1 VSGYAYFVGGVLP
14 YLAVA
19 VFVIGMAYRFKIWFT
34 TKQPGK
40 MYLNTSQEPTLVK
53 GVLAEAI
60 FFPSLF
66 RGDRVLWAMAWFFHA
81 TLALVFVGHFR
92 VVTGLLDTMMLSMGM
107 NAAQIDQMSST
118 SGGVAGALLLATG
131 ILLFVRRLTIPRV
144 RDISGPPD
152 FFALL
157 LLIAIISTGNA
168 MRLGAH
174 FDLSLTREW
183 VTSLLAFSTPV
194 VPQNDM
200 FLLHA
205 LLGFSLFMYIP
216 FSKILHFGGIFFTQ
230 ALIKRS

>member
-1 VSGYAYFVGGVLP
+1 MSGYAYFVGGVLP
-14 YLAVA
+14 YIAVA
-19 VFVIGMAYRFKIWFT
+19 VFVIGMAYRFKVWFT

-53 GVLAEAI
+53 GVLAEAV

-92 VVTGLLDTMMLSMGM
+92 VVTALADSMMLSMGM
-107 NAAQIDQMSST
+107 TAEQIAEMSST
-118 SGGVAGALLLATG
+118 SGGVAGVLLLATG

-144 RDISGPPD
+144 REISGMPD

-157 LLIAIISTGNA
+157 LLIAIITTGNA
-168 MRLGAH
+168 MRFGAH
-174 FDLSLTREW
+174 FDLSVTREW
-183 VTSLLAFSTPV
+183 AASLLAFSAPQ

-205 LLGFSLFMYIP
+205 LLAFTLFMTIP